1 MARLFEESFKIMAV
15 ELSCLKGSVS
25 AATIVLGID
34 PDRVTNWRMDAR
46 FNGGNLLPKND
57 KLSPEEQEL
66 RELKKRLKEA
76 ELENEILKKAV
87 AIFQGRLKVYW
98 FIKENMNQY
107 AADKMRSVLK
117 VSSSGFY
124 KWMKKK

>member
-1 MARLFEESFKIMAV
+1 MTRVFEESFKIMAV

-25 AATIVLGID
+25 AAALELGID
-34 PDRVTNWRMDAR
+34 PGRITKWRMDPR
-46 FNGGNLLPKND
+46 FNGGNLLLKND

-87 AIFQGRLKVYW
+87 ANFSKG
-98 FIKENMNQY
+98 
-107 AADKMRSVLK
+107 
-117 VSSSGFY
+117 G
-124 KWMKKK
+124 